1 MNKIGELI
9 IQYRKENNITQKELA
24 KILGVSN
31 TAISKWECGNN
42 LPDISMLKPLSKI
55 LKVPILTLIDCEEEA
70 ALEQKKRKLSK
81 KSKIIITIC
90 SVLIFLSLISTT
102 IFIIRKNKKEEN
114 NVNET
119 LVYKAYSTDEN
130 LVLNAYIII
139 KDDNILTI
147 LNNLDYNNNF
157 EGTNNKLLIKELDVK
172 ITIDDNIIYN
182 GTSNAEDKKYTN
194 VNDLIENFDFIHYE
208 KFSNKINS
216 QNIEQKS
223 SNIILTYQTED
234 KKITE
239 HTYSIKLTSV
249 FS

>member
-147 LNNLDYNNNF
+147 LNNLDYNNNS
-157 EGTNNKLLIKELDVK
+157 EGTNNKLLVSELEVK
-172 ITIDDNIIYN
+172 IMIDDNVIYDLK
-182 GTSNAEDKKYTN
+182 SKSEDKKSKN
-194 VNDLIENFDFIHYE
+194 INELIENFSDI
-208 KFSNKINS
+208 
-216 QNIEQKS
+216 QNESFQETIISEETI
-223 SNIILTYQTED
+223 SNIKLKYKKDD
-234 KKITE
+234 KELIEKI
-239 HTYSIKLTSV
+239 IPLKLTNV
-249 FS
+249 FNQ